1 MLCNPVIKSLFL
13 VVKCTLQYILTT
25 GKGTAKFQMAFFQL
39 KIAQFWPKTAK
50 RMMSSSGNVELWQC
64 CEILLKNIQIFTY
77 HVTTKFVPV
86 SQRNWQQLRSA
97 SQVKLAAYFI
107 RKYFGEETQS
117 SSYVLR
123 FCLKYSKKLCARRCT
138 KLLDEI
144 FCSSNITAIFVS
156 FFPFLV
162 FGFSSHLTTKL

>member
-86 SQRNWQQLRSA
+86 SQRNWQQLRFTGKTCCIFH
-97 SQVKLAAYFI
+97 QEIFW
-107 RKYFGEETQS
+107 GGN
-117 SSYVLR
+117 
-123 FCLKYSKKLCARRCT
+123 T
-138 KLLDEI
+138 KLQLCSAILFEI
-144 FCSSNITAIFVS
+144 FKKIVRKAVHKTAR
-156 FFPFLV
+156 
-162 FGFSSHLTTKL
+162 